1 MMFSLSW
8 HDMIPSE
15 DEDLGVAEGDNNDV
29 REVGDQHQ
37 PSKNICGYM
46 QLNNIFQDL
55 VDSGSSNRPSTFF
68 ST

>member
-1 MMFSLSW
+1 MMLSLSW

-37 PSKNICGYM
+37 PSKNICG
-46 QLNNIFQDL
+46 LEFQGPFG
-55 VDSGSSNRPSTFF
+55 SGQ
-68 ST
+68 